1 MKLTEIYQ
9 LFKKHP
15 HITTNSKQIPENA
28 IFIALKG
35 ANFDANTFAADAL
48 QNGAEY
54 AIIDNA
60 DYAKDNRYIVVD
72 NTLKTLQD
80 LANLHRRTL
89 NIPILAI
96 TGTNGKTTTKELVN
110 SVLQTKYNTSATKG
124 NLNNHIG
131 VPLTLLAMNETTQF
145 GIVEM
150 GANNIGEIAF
160 LCQIAEPNYGLI
172 TNVGKAHLE
181 GFGSF
186 EGVMQTKKELYDYL
200 YKNNG
205 KAFINTDNH
214 YLKQM
219 LNQQDFYSYGT
230 NKEADSTAVFLQA
243 NPFLVV
249 ELQTPILGKIYVKT
263 KLLGDFNFENVL
275 AAIAVAQYFDI
286 DNKDIATA
294 IENYIPANKR
304 SQMEKAPNNNV
315 LFLYTYNANPNS
327 MSKVLPWFAALTHK
341 NTLLILG
348 DMLELG
354 DYTLAEHQKVID
366 TLIEKGFKNVW
377 LVGKHYQ
384 AAKSPEN
391 FQHFDNA
398 EQVIQ
403 KFKSSSLENYWIL
416 IMGSNSINLG
426 SVADELGTSKN

>member
-1 MKLTEIYQ
+1 MKLQEIYQ
-9 LFKKHP
+9 LFKKYP
-15 HITTNSKQIPENA
+15 NIATNSKQIPEKA
-28 IFIALKG
+28 IFVALKG
-35 ANFDANTFAADAL
+35 AKFDANTFAADAL
-48 QNGAEY
+48 QNGAKY

-60 DYAKDNRYIVVD
+60 DYAEDERYILVD

-110 SVLQTKYNTSATKG
+110 SVLQTKFNTSATKG
-124 NLNNHIG
+124 NFNNHIG
-131 VPLTLLAMNETTQF
+131 VPLTLLAMNENTEF

-160 LCQIAEPNYGLI
+160 LCEIAEPNYGLI

-200 YKNNG
+200 HKTNG
-205 KAFINTDNH
+205 KVFINTDNP

-219 LNQQDFYSYGT
+219 LNQQEFYSYGT
-230 NKEADSTAVFLQA
+230 TKEADSTATLLQA
-243 NPFLVV
+243 NPFLVA
-249 ELQTPILGKIYVKT
+249 ELQTPMLGKIYAKT

-275 AAIAVAQYFDI
+275 AAIAVAQYFGI
-286 DNKDIATA
+286 DNKNIVDA
-294 IENYIPANKR
+294 IENYTPTNKR
-304 SQMEKAPNNNV
+304 SQMEKVANNNV

-327 MSKVLPWFAALTHK
+327 MSKVLPWFASLSHK
-341 NTLLILG
+341 NKLLILG

-354 DYTLAEHQKVID
+354 DYTLTEHQKVID
-366 TLIEKGFKNVW
+366 TLTEKEFRNVW
-377 LVGKHYQ
+377 LVGKHYK
-384 AAKSPEN
+384 AAKTPEY
-391 FQHFDNA
+391 FRHFDNS
-398 EQVIQ
+398 EQVIEQ
-403 KFKSSSLENYWIL
+403 LKENPFSHCWIL
-416 IMGSNSINLG
+416 IMGSNSIK
-426 SVADELGTSKN
+426 LGTVAEALSTT